1 MLEFID
7 FVKSCLPFSVYAR
20 QGLRAALHIFD
31 DVLGAASPLK
41 ASVRDLL
48 NDFLESPLLC
58 SDGPQ
63 LFLKTPVSAHV
74 RAHGHLRLT
83 ERLAELLLQIA
94 RLGRRLLL
102 CIAFL
107 FQRLLELLD
116 LLVEPPL
123 VLELLL
129 LQVEHV
135 FLQRDG
141 FTLRFEVDCM
151 NRAQFV
157 LQRVAFPVLEG
168 QLLVQIDAILHEEL
182 QHLREVRLQLALSDH
197 VLLD

>member
-7 FVKSCLPFSVYAR
+7 FVKSCLPFRVYAR
-20 QGLRAALHIFD
+20 QGLRASLHIFD

-41 ASVRDLL
+41 ASVGDLL
-48 NDFLESPLLC
+48 NDLLESLLLC
-58 SDGPQ
+58 GDGPQ

-74 RAHGHLRLT
+74 RAHGDLCLT

-102 CIAFL
+102 CITFV

-116 LLVEPPL
+116 LLLEPPL

-129 LQVEHV
+129 LQVKHV
-135 FLQRDG
+135 FLERDG

-182 QHLREVRLQLALSDH
+182 
-197 VLLD
+197 